1 MSKWRQGSGPP
12 KILLDIF
19 MMLRGTTARPSPG
32 FCQNPSS
39 MARRETVIHRHFFK
53 TVHSAELSLPLCA
66 GRALYR
72 RPARRDSQQPTR
84 RIILSMALTDS
95 NVLKLAPDAPTP
107 AYRSAPHNI
116 EAEQSLLGAILV
128 NNDAFYRVS
137 DFLEPKH
144 FFEPIHQTIY
154 ETTGSLIRMGKIAT
168 PVTLKTFVP
177 AETTMGGMTVGQYLA
192 RLAAEAT
199 TIINAQDY
207 GRTIY
212 DMALRRDLIRIGEDM
227 VNVAFDAPVDFAPR
241 AQIEDAERQ
250 LYELAESGRYDGGFQ
265 RFSQALTVA
274 VDMAAKAFQRDGN
287 LSGIATGLRD
297 LDTKMGGL
305 QASDLIIVAGR
316 PGMGKTALAP
326 NIAYNIAKAHR
337 AEVQPDGT
345 MKSVNGG
352 IVGFFSCEM
361 SAEQLA
367 TRILAE
373 QTGIAS
379 SMIRRGGIKQDE
391 FDRIRDYTIKL
402 EHLPLFVD
410 ETGGLSISQLTA
422 RARRLK
428 RQKGLDL
435 IVVDYIQLLQG
446 SGKRGNDNRVQEV
459 TEITTSLKALAKEL
473 NIPVIALSQLS
484 RQVESRDDKHP
495 QLSDLRES
503 GSIEQ
508 DADVV
513 LFVFR
518 EEYYLQNKEPRAG
531 TPEHE
536 KWQLDMSLVHGRA
549 EVIIAKQRHG
559 PTGTVDL
566 QFEGQFTRFSDLV
579 QDSHLPTYTR

>member
-1 MSKWRQGSGPP
+1 
-12 KILLDIF
+12 
-19 MMLRGTTARPSPG
+19 
-32 FCQNPSS
+32 
-39 MARRETVIHRHFFK
+39 
-53 TVHSAELSLPLCA
+53 
-66 GRALYR
+66 
-72 RPARRDSQQPTR
+72 
-84 RIILSMALTDS
+84 MALTDS
-95 NVLKLAPDAPTP
+95 NVLKLAPDPGTP
-107 AYRSAPHNI
+107 AYRTAPHNI
-116 EAEQSLLGAILV
+116 EAEQSVLGAVLV

-144 FFEPIHQTIY
+144 FFEPIHQTIF
-154 ETTGSLIRMGKIAT
+154 ETASSLIRAGKIAT
-168 PVTLKTFVP
+168 PVTLKTFLP
-177 AETTMGGMTVGQYLA
+177 AETDIGGMTVGQYLA

-199 TIINAQDY
+199 TIINAHDY

-212 DMALRRDLIRIGEDM
+212 DLSLRRDLIGVGTDM

-241 AQIEDAERQ
+241 AQIEDAERR

-265 RFSQALTVA
+265 KFAQALTIA
-274 VDMAAKAFQRDGN
+274 VDMAAKAFQRDGK

-297 LDTKMGGL
+297 LDIKMGGL
-305 QASDLIIVAGR
+305 QPSDLIIVAGR
-316 PGMGKTALAP
+316 PGMGKTALAT
-326 NIAYNIAKAHR
+326 NIAYNVAKAHR
-337 AEVQPDGT
+337 AEVQADGT
-345 MKSVNGG
+345 MKSINGG

-373 QTGIAS
+373 QTSIAS
-379 SMIRRGGIKQDE
+379 STIRRGGISETDFEK
-391 FDRIRDYTIKL
+391 IRDYSVEL
-402 EHLPLFVD
+402 QSLPLYVD

-473 NIPVIALSQLS
+473 NVPIIALSQLS
-484 RQVESRDDKHP
+484 RQVESRDDKRP

-513 LFVFR
+513 MFVFR
-518 EEYYLQNKEPRAG
+518 EEYYLANKEPRVG
-531 TPEHE
+531 TPEYE
-536 KWQLDMSLVHGRA
+536 KWQLDMSLVHGKA
-549 EVIIAKQRHG
+549 EVIIGKQRHG
-559 PTGTVDL
+559 PTGTVEL
-566 QFEGQFTRFSDLV
+566 QFEGQFTRFSDLAH
-579 QDSHLPTYTR
+579 DSHLPERVY

>member
-1 MSKWRQGSGPP
+1 
-12 KILLDIF
+12 
-19 MMLRGTTARPSPG
+19 
-32 FCQNPSS
+32 
-39 MARRETVIHRHFFK
+39 
-53 TVHSAELSLPLCA
+53 
-66 GRALYR
+66 
-72 RPARRDSQQPTR
+72 
-84 RIILSMALTDS
+84 
-95 NVLKLAPDAPTP
+95 
-107 AYRSAPHNI
+107 
-116 EAEQSLLGAILV
+116 
-128 NNDAFYRVS
+128 
-137 DFLEPKH
+137 
-144 FFEPIHQTIY
+144 
-154 ETTGSLIRMGKIAT
+154 
-168 PVTLKTFVP
+168 
-177 AETTMGGMTVGQYLA
+177 
-192 RLAAEAT
+192 
-199 TIINAQDY
+199 
-207 GRTIY
+207 
-212 DMALRRDLIRIGEDM
+212 M

-265 RFSQALTVA
+265 RFAQAMKTAL
-274 VDMAAKAFQRDGN
+274 DMAANAYQRDGK
-287 LSGIATGLRD
+287 LSGISTGLRD
-297 LDTKMGGL
+297 LDSKMGGL
-305 QASDLIIVAGR
+305 QRSDLIIVAGR
-316 PGMGKTALAP
+316 PGMGKTALAT
-326 NIAYNIAKAHR
+326 NIAYNIAEAHKS
-337 AEVQPDGT
+337 EVQADGT

-352 IVGFFSCEM
+352 VVGFFSCEM

-391 FDRIRDYTIKL
+391 FDRIRDYTIRL

-428 RQKGLDL
+428 RQKGLDV

-495 QLSDLRES
+495 QLADLRES

-513 LFVFR
+513 IFVYR
-518 EEYYLQNKEPRAG
+518 EEYYLQNKEPKPG

-536 KWQLDMSLVHGRA
+536 KWKLDMELAHGKA

-559 PTGTVDL
+559 PTGTVQL
-566 QFEGQFTRFSDLV
+566 QFEGQFTRFSDYAEG
-579 QDSHLPTYTR
+579 DNLPYRAP

>member
-1 MSKWRQGSGPP
+1 
-12 KILLDIF
+12 
-19 MMLRGTTARPSPG
+19 
-32 FCQNPSS
+32 
-39 MARRETVIHRHFFK
+39 MAT
-53 TVHSAELSLPLCA
+53 L
-66 GRALYR
+66 
-72 RPARRDSQQPTR
+72 
-84 RIILSMALTDS
+84 DS
-95 NVLKLAPDAPTP
+95 NVLKLAPDAAAP
-107 AYRSAPHNI
+107 AFRSAPHNI

-144 FFEPIHQTIY
+144 FFEPIHQTIF
-154 ETTGSLIRMGKIAT
+154 ETAGSLIRMGKVAT

-177 AETTMGGMTVGQYLA
+177 ADTDIGGMTVGQYLA

-207 GRTIY
+207 GRTVY
-212 DMALRRDLIRIGEDM
+212 ELALRRDLIRIGEDM

-241 AQIEDAERQ
+241 AQIEDAERR

-265 RFSQALTVA
+265 GFAQAMKIAL
-274 VDMAAKAFQRDGN
+274 DMAANAYQRDGK
-287 LSGIATGLRD
+287 LSGTATGLRD
-297 LDTKMGGL
+297 LDVKMGGL
-305 QASDLIIVAGR
+305 QRSDLIIVAGR
-316 PGMGKTALAP
+316 PGMGKTALAT
-326 NIAYNIAKAHR
+326 NIAYNVAKAHQ
-337 AEVQPDGT
+337 AELQADGT
-345 MKSVNGG
+345 KKSVNGG

-373 QTGIAS
+373 QTGVS
-379 SMIRRGGIKQDE
+379 SSLIRRGGITQVE
-391 FDRIRDYTIKL
+391 FDKIRDYTIEL
-402 EHLPLFVD
+402 QHLPLFVD

-513 LFVFR
+513 LFVYR
-518 EEYYLQNKEPRAG
+518 EEYYLQNKEPKPG
-531 TPEHE
+531 TEE
-536 KWQLDMSLVHGRA
+536 YAKWQAEMDQAFGQA

-559 PTGTVDL
+559 PTGTVRL
-566 QFEGQFTRFSDLV
+566 HFEGQFTRFSDLA
-579 QDSHLPTYTR
+579 QDSHLPDRM